1 MELVVFNTQGQETA
15 KKVVLAESVFG
26 MEPNNHAIYL
36 DVKQYL
42 ANQRQGTHKAK
53 QRNEVAGSTRKLK
66 RQKGTGGARSGS
78 IKSPLFPG
86 GGRIFGPVPRDYSFK
101 LNKKLKAVA
110 RRSDLSMKAQ
120 AANILVVADFEMETP
135 KTKSFVAMEQN
146 LNLAG
151 QKILLVVPETNVNIS
166 LSVRNLQN
174 VKVVPAANLC
184 TYDVMNCSK
193 VLFAESD
200 VNIVNEMLAEE
211 KRWKLLKIYQKCL
224 KNLPNSVKMRFLQ

>member
-86 GGRIFGPVPRDYSFK
+86 GGRIFGHVPRDYSFK

-110 RRSDLSMKAQ
+110 RRSALSMKAQ
-120 AANILVVADFEMETP
+120 AANIVVVEDFEMETP

-193 VLFAESD
+193 VLFAESA
-200 VNIVNEMLAEE
+200 VNIVNEMLA
-211 KRWKLLKIYQKCL
+211 
-224 KNLPNSVKMRFLQ
+224 